1 MKGGVKS
8 YGQAGTSPGPWE
20 LPVPIWTQ
28 PLGKSDVQIG
38 MFGAPRPWL
47 SARSVLLH
55 VILVHSLLLSSH
67 ACAQYGLF
75 YIGLCHYVS
84 GTKPTFARHYP
95 STGQS
100 RVPQTALCFIRRRLR
115 YACSH
120 NPCIFLCSLLPV
132 DRPSSCPCRYFIQT
146 ALCFIRRR
154 LRQTFLVSLQ
164 A

>member
-1 MKGGVKS
+1 MSRVMGKPALRPDHGKFPSQLGEL
-8 YGQAGTSPGPWE
+8 QLAPRIAIGT
-20 LPVPIWTQ
+20 L
-28 PLGKSDVQIG
+28 IG
-38 MFGAPRPWL
+38 MFGASPWL

-55 VILVHSLLLSSH
+55 VILVYSLLLSSH
-67 ACAQYGLF
+67 ACAHYGLF

-132 DRPSSCPCRYFIQT
+132 DRPSSCPCRPDSCQI
-146 ALCFIRRR
+146 ASS
-154 LRQTFLVSLQ
+154 VSTL
-164 A
+164 ADERY